1 MELIKLENIHKIYHR
16 GELEI
21 PVLQGVSLKIEP
33 GEMIALVGASG
44 SGKSTLMNIVG
55 CLDRP
60 TSGKYWLDGREIS
73 SISAEQ
79 RAMVRNLKIGFVF
92 QNFNL
97 LPRTSALQNVLMP
110 LNYTA
115 AHLSEKECRDRAE
128 AALRLVGLGDRM
140 DHEPSQLSGGQQQ
153 RVAIARALIN
163 RPSVLFADEP
173 TGNLDSRTT
182 EDVLKMFQKLN
193 EEEDLT
199 IIIVTHD
206 ENVARHT
213 KRVIRMK
220 DGMIVEEGAPQNMLG
235 SAPGKTAKTVRPLP
249 IEHETSG
256 DIIKAGWRILRL
268 ALHALRRNVMRSLL
282 TCFGIIIGIA
292 AVIAMMEIGQ
302 GSSHSI
308 EQTISSLGANVIQ
321 IDPANIII
329 GGVNSGAGGGATVT
343 PMDADAIRQNCS
355 AIKWVAPSVDCR
367 AQVIYQNKNWSPNN
381 VLGTTPEYLVIR
393 QWPLVEGEPFTGDD
407 VRDSA
412 AVCVIGQTIVKQLFG
427 GESPIGKEIRVKN
440 VGMRVVGVLSAKGPN
455 MMGRDQDDFILAPWT
470 TVKFR
475 VNGIRQTS
483 QSAGA
488 AAASG
493 VNSINQLYPNQSVQL
508 YPQQSAVQAVDT
520 PQITRFADM
529 DDIWMS
535 ADTPQDIP
543 VAIRQLTNLMRE
555 RHHIPPSPLDNQPG
569 TLDDFRVHNLTELS
583 QALAST
589 SHVMTNLLLV
599 VALISLVVGGVG
611 IMNIMLV
618 SVTERTR
625 EIGLRMAVGARAKDI
640 LRQFL
645 VEAVL
650 LCLAGGIVGILLGRG
665 ASIAVRMLLHWPTLL
680 SLPAIIAAVVV
691 SVTVGITFGYY
702 PAWKASRLDPIE
714 ALRYE

>member
-1 MELIKLENIHKIYHR
+1 
-16 GELEI
+16 
-21 PVLQGVSLKIEP
+21 VSITYVH
-33 GEMIALVGASG
+33 A
-44 SGKSTLMNIVG
+44 
-55 CLDRP
+55 
-60 TSGKYWLDGREIS
+60 
-73 SISAEQ
+73 
-79 RAMVRNLKIGFVF
+79 
-92 QNFNL
+92 
-97 LPRTSALQNVLMP
+97 
-110 LNYTA
+110 
-115 AHLSEKECRDRAE
+115 
-128 AALRLVGLGDRM
+128 
-140 DHEPSQLSGGQQQ
+140 
-153 RVAIARALIN
+153 N
-163 RPSVLFADEP
+163 R
-173 TGNLDSRTT
+173 
-182 EDVLKMFQKLN
+182 K
-193 EEEDLT
+193 
-199 IIIVTHD
+199 
-206 ENVARHT
+206 
-213 KRVIRMK
+213 
-220 DGMIVEEGAPQNMLG
+220 
-235 SAPGKTAKTVRPLP
+235 
-249 IEHETSG
+249 
-256 DIIKAGWRILRL
+256 
-268 ALHALRRNVMRSLL
+268 
-282 TCFGIIIGIA
+282 
-292 AVIAMMEIGQ
+292 
-302 GSSHSI
+302 
-308 EQTISSLGANVIQ
+308 SSLGANVIQ

-381 VLGTTPEYLVIR
+381 VLGTTTEYLVIR
-393 QWPLVEGEPFTGDD
+393 QWPLIEGEPFTDDD

-440 VGMRVVGVLSAKGPN
+440 VGMKVVGVLSAKGPN
-455 MMGRDQDDFILAPWT
+455 MMGRDQDDFIVAPWT
-470 TVKFR
+470 TIKFR
-475 VNGIRQTS
+475 VNGVRQAS
-483 QSAGA
+483 QSVGV

-493 VNSINQLYPNQSVQL
+493 VNSISQLYPNQSVSL
-508 YPQQSAVQAVDT
+508 YPQQDPIQAVDT

-543 VAIRQLTNLMRE
+543 VAVRQLTDLMRE

-665 ASIAVRMLLHWPTLL
+665 ASIAVRRLLHWPTLL

-691 SVTVGITFGYY
+691 SVSVGITFGFY